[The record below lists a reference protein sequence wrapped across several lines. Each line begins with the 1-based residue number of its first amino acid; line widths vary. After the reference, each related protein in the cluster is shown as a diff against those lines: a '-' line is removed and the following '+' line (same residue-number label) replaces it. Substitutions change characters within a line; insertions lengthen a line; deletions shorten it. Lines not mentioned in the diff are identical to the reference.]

1 MALSKVLVDEKL
13 AETVRNFPI
22 LYDKESKD
30 FKDKK
35 KKDLVWNDVA
45 KEVGFPSGT
54 KTIIVVSLININIL

>member
-1 MALSKVLVDEKL
+1 MAVSKVLVDEKL
-13 AETVRNFPI
+13 AEAVRNFPI

-54 KTIIVVSLININIL
+54 KRKE